1 MPVYTYRCNGP
12 VMHTFDQRG
21 GYEDDEVKCLVPVL
35 KVNDADQ
42 VIDDSEGKLVE
53 CGHEAYRRPYYE
65 DTAVSF
71 QGTGFT
77 QTVIPPAKPQAGTIK
92 GEPTSDW
99 FERLDRHAERV
110 YRDDE
115 DVEPYRKKQAKEM
128 LKQVDKGGIA

>member
-1 MPVYTYRCNGP
+1 MPTYTYRCNGP
-12 VMHTFDQRG
+12 VMHTFDKRA
-21 GYEDDEVKCLVPVL
+21 GYDDEETICTVLIPCL
-35 KVNDADQ
+35 NCRQAQ
-42 VIDDSEGKLVE
+42 REE
-53 CGHEAYRRPYYE
+53 CNAQEACGMNAYRRPYYE

-71 QGTGFT
+71 TGTGFT

-128 LKQVDKGGIA
+128 LKQIDKGGLV